1 MAVKKL
7 VLDCKCDP
15 AICDHA
21 YEKLS
26 DLLQSGYDDG
36 YDEGWKDA
44 FFSIKHTLVEMGFGK
59 ARDMKLPEPPP
70 RKETTASSRKLR
82 SQGDGKDLVN

>member
-70 RKETTASSRKLR
+70 RGGSSKTKVRL
-82 SQGDGKDLVN
+82 SPGKNGELIN

>member
-1 MAVKKL
+1 MAVKEL

-15 AICDHA
+15 AICSHA

-26 DLLQSGYDDG
+26 DMLQSGYDDG

-70 RKETTASSRKLR
+70 RGRSSKTKDHY
-82 SQGDGKDLVN
+82 SSGKKRDLIN